1 MSYGYGAAAPFG
13 AYHHA
18 GPFLHRP
25 VHHPRAFSHPGM
37 HFDAISS
44 IRNSHSPQK
53 YGVVVEPPAKR
64 QVEMTQ
70 GRPMSAA
77 ERIRSSNDA
86 FKAEENATQAI
97 EAPPAPSAPFND
109 APPPMPALADVP
121 AAQLYDYMQRLFKI
135 GDVDGNDAL
144 DALELR
150 NLLSKSG
157 FKFSEQAIQ
166 DLMISADTNK
176 DGLIQFDEF
185 CVAIKG
191 LQSGGFSSSVVGAPP
206 MPALADVP
214 AAQLNDYMLRLF
226 KIGDKDGNGVLD
238 SEELTSLLRKSG
250 FNFSDAMISEFMRK
264 ADTNHDGVIQYDE
277 FCVAIKQL
285 QKGGFSAAS
294 TPPAM
299 PALSDVPAEQLENYL
314 QRLFKIGDKNNDGVL
329 DGVELRNLLQ
339 KSGFNLDVQTIA
351 DIMVAV
357 DVNKDGVIQYD
368 EFCEAIKGLIQMLP
382 SANLLAKSSSDM
394 PDINVIERA
403 QLESYFQRLFA
414 IGDINNDGVLSPEE
428 FESLLRKSGFN
439 FDDNTIGEIMDS
451 ADVNH
456 DGVIEYDEFV
466 PAIMAMVG
474 GKTVR
479 GQPI

>member
-1 MSYGYGAAAPFG
+1 MQRLFKIGDVDGSGALDSVELRNLLRKSGFKFSDEAIQDLMISADTNHDGLIQFDEFCVAIKGLQSGGLPTGAP
-13 AYHHA
+13 A
-18 GPFLHRP
+18 
-25 VHHPRAFSHPGM
+25 M
-37 HFDAISS
+37 
-44 IRNSHSPQK
+44 
-53 YGVVVEPPAKR
+53 
-64 QVEMTQ
+64 
-70 GRPMSAA
+70 
-77 ERIRSSNDA
+77 
-86 FKAEENATQAI
+86 
-97 EAPPAPSAPFND
+97 PS
-109 APPPMPALADVP
+109 LADVP
-121 AAQLYDYMQRLFKI
+121 GAQLYDYMQRLFKI
-135 GDVDGNDAL
+135 GDVDGSGAL
-144 DALELR
+144 DSVELR
-150 NLLSKSG
+150 NLLRKSG
-157 FKFSEQAIQ
+157 FKFSDEAIQ
-166 DLMISADTNK
+166 DLMISADTNH

-191 LQSGGFSSSVVGAPP
+191 LQSGGFSSSVVGTPP
-206 MPALADVP
+206 PPPAMPALADVP
-214 AAQLNDYMLRLF
+214 TAQLNDYMLRLF

-238 SEELTSLLRKSG
+238 SDELTSLLGKSG
-250 FNFSDAMISEFMRK
+250 FEFSDAMISEFMRK

-285 QKGGFSAAS
+285 QKGGFSAEEAA
-294 TPPAM
+294 PAM
-299 PALSDVPAEQLENYL
+299 PSLTDVPAEQLENYM
-314 QRLFKIGDKNNDGVL
+314 QRLFKIGDKNGDGVL

-339 KSGFNLDVQTIA
+339 KSGFNLDVQTIV
-351 DIMVAV
+351 DIMMAV

-382 SANLLAKSSSDM
+382 SADLLAKSSSDM

-414 IGDINNDGVLSPEE
+414 IGDTNGDGVLSPDE
-428 FESLLRKSGFN
+428 FESLLRKSGFD
-439 FDDNTIGEIMDS
+439 FDDSTIGEIMDA